1 MKPILLWFSY
11 FLVFVQ
17 LISAQNANQFSTPSK
32 INLKSE
38 LSKTVIELSDRI
50 IANQIIDTKYKN
62 YGAIECPSCNVLHTR
77 AAESV
82 YPLIISY
89 QITNDKKYLN
99 ASMILA
105 DWLFDQQEK
114 NGSWKET
121 PEEWTGTTTD
131 QILML
136 AITYPLI
143 EKFISPAKK
152 DIWKNSIQKG
162 ADYLYRIMSPE
173 FASINYCAT
182 TTATLASVHKI
193 IPDSN
198 YLVKAKN
205 LAHRIISKMDSDFF
219 IQGEGGREHN
229 NKYGVDL
236 GYNLEMSLWG
246 LGLYAEL
253 TYDNFVRE
261 KIIKSIKNHLY
272 FIYPDGMLDNSWGI
286 RSNKWT
292 IYGGATSDGSITSFM
307 LYADKYPSFA
317 AAAYRNLLLIRDNIE
332 NGYLT
337 YGNHYSLL
345 FDDAPC
351 IYPTFTKAKSIAMG
365 YQFAKDSL
373 INLENIPSDYKN
385 WAKHFE
391 TLDLDLIRTKNY
403 MATISAYGYQDYE
416 KREKSKYMYRPS
428 GGSITNLWIE
438 GYGFLQAASST
449 EYHRWEPMS
458 FPEIGENLPL
468 TPRIEYSDSTGY
480 FTNLF
485 EFDAHQ
491 RLLQENTLNSVITL
505 GELRDRRWLAGGVSY
520 SLIQSFTD
528 NLIEK
533 EILLT
538 YHDSHPEIKIVEPII
553 FKDGMTLEKIDSKN
567 VLIKTPD
574 KKFLFTITQGESKI
588 VLNRNENLFFAP
600 YPALKALPIY
610 IDIDKPISNYETHIK
625 YQILIMD

>member
-17 LISAQNANQFSTPSK
+17 LISAQNATELSIPTK

-89 QITNDKKYLN
+89 QITGDKKYLN
-99 ASMILA
+99 ASIILA
-105 DWLFDQQEK
+105 DWLFNQQEE

-136 AITYPLI
+136 ALTYPLI
-143 EKFISPAKK
+143 QNYLSPIKK
-152 DIWKNSIQKG
+152 EIWENSIQKG
-162 ADYLYRIMSPE
+162 ADYLYRFMTPE

-182 TTATLASVHKI
+182 TSATLATSYKI

-198 YLVKAKN
+198 YLIKAKD
-205 LAHRIISKMDSDFF
+205 LAHRIISKMDQDLF

-253 TYDNFVRE
+253 THDNFVKE
-261 KIIKSIKNHLY
+261 KVMMSINNHLY
-272 FIYPDGMLDNSWGI
+272 FIYPDGMVDNSWGI

-317 AAAYRNLLLIRDNIE
+317 AAAYRNLLSIRDNIE

-345 FDDAPC
+345 FDDPPC

-365 YQFAKDSL
+365 YQLAKDSV
-373 INLENIPSDYKN
+373 ISLEKIPSDIKN
-385 WAKHFE
+385 WTKNFE

-403 MATISAYGYQDYE
+403 MATISAYGYKDYD

-428 GGSITNLWIE
+428 GGSITNLWIDN
-438 GYGFLQAASST
+438 YGLLQAASST

-485 EFDAHQ
+485 EFDARQ
-491 RLLQENTLNSVITL
+491 NLLQSENGTSVKTT
-505 GELRDRRWLAGGVSY
+505 GELRDRRWLAGGVNY
-520 SLIQSFTD
+520 SLIQNFTD
-528 NLIEK
+528 NIIEK
-533 EILLT
+533 EIVLT
-538 YHDSHPEIKIVEPII
+538 YHDSYPEIKIVEPII
-553 FKDGMTLEKIDSKN
+553 FTEGMIIEKIDPKN
-567 VLIKTPD
+567 ILIKTPN
-574 KKFLFTITQGESKI
+574 KKFLFTLILGEYNI
-588 VLNRNENLFFAP
+588 VLNRNEKLFFAP

-610 IDIDKPISNYETHIK
+610 LDIDKPINKYQTHIK